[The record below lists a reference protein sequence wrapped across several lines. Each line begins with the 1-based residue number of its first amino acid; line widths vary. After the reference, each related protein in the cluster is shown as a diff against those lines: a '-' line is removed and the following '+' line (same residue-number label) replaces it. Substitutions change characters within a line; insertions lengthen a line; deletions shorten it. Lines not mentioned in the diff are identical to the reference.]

1 MSDSIFK
8 DIQEAPPDPI
18 FGANR
23 AFQND
28 PAEKKVNL
36 TIGVYRDENGAIH
49 KFKCVK
55 DAELK
60 YNEMNV
66 DHEYLSMSG
75 YQKFIDLALEFSYSK
90 NSTPLKEKRIAAIQT
105 ISGTGA
111 IRIGMR
117 FLSDFYTL
125 SKEVYVPTPTWG
137 NHLAIAKGAGLIPK
151 YYKYYNEEKKGVD
164 FNELKKE
171 FDNIDDNSII
181 IFHACAHNP
190 TGCDLNKDE
199 WKEIVEILKKKK
211 LIPLIDMA
219 YQGFATGDPENDAY
233 APRLIAE
240 SGLPML
246 LCQSFAKNLGLYGE
260 RVGCLS
266 IVTTS
271 EKEAIAVKSQ
281 LANIGRR
288 EYSNPPKFGAY
299 IATIVMSDE
308 QLTKSWLDEL
318 KNMAGRI
325 KNMRMKLI
333 SKLKELGSNKD
344 WSFIGEQNGMFSY
357 TGLTKEQVKELR
369 EKFHIY
375 LLDSGRANIAG
386 LNESNIDYVANAI
399 HEVTK

>member
-8 DIQEAPPDPI
+8 EIQEAPPDAI

-55 DAELK
+55 EAELK

-66 DHEYLSMSG
+66 DHEYLPMAG
-75 YQKFIDLALEFSYSK
+75 YQKFIDLALEFAYSK
-90 NSTPLKEKRIAAIQT
+90 NSTPLKEKRIAAIQS

-111 IRIGMR
+111 IRIAMK
-117 FLSDFYTL
+117 FLSDFYSL
-125 SKEVYVPTPTWG
+125 SKEIYIPTPTWG
-137 NHLAIAKGAGLIPK
+137 NHIAIAKGADLIPK
-151 YYKYYNEEKKGVD
+151 FYKYYNEEKKGID
-164 FNELKKE
+164 FNEFKKE
-171 FDNIDDNSII
+171 FDNIKDNSII

-199 WKEIVEILKKKK
+199 WKEMVEILKKKK

-219 YQGFATGDPENDAY
+219 YQGFATGDPENDAF
-233 APRLIAE
+233 APRLLSE
-240 SGLPML
+240 SGLPMI

-266 IVTTS
+266 IVTSS

-288 EYSNPPKFGAY
+288 EYSNPPKFGAF
-299 IATIVMSDE
+299 IASIVMSDE
-308 QLTKSWLDEL
+308 QLTKSWLSEL
-318 KNMAGRI
+318 KGMADRI
-325 KNMRMKLI
+325 KDMRMKLI
-333 SKLKELGSNKD
+333 SKLKELGSSKD
-344 WSFIGEQNGMFSY
+344 WSFIGTQNGMFSY

-386 LNESNIDYVANAI
+386 LNEHNIDYVANAI